1 VRNCPP
7 AAALRGCSKGENRC
21 PTRIRATSSRSL
33 AAVARSSL
41 QSWPESVRRARRRA
55 EPAQK
60 APDRRRWKILPHD
73 PPRRPSGEP
82 WDRALLRAAGDDS
95 HLLRSERFAAP
106 TNAEEGT
113 ESCSYR
119 AARKYASPHIHRANR
134 PKGALRALPAPRS

>member
-1 VRNCPP
+1 MSHPNPRNVVPFT
-7 AAALRGCSKGENRC
+7 GCCG
-21 PTRIRATSSRSL
+21 
-33 AAVARSSL
+33 AVIFAIVAGVST
-41 QSWPESVRRARRRA
+41 
-55 EPAQK
+55 
-60 APDRRRWKILPHD
+60 
-73 PPRRPSGEP
+73 PRPPSGEP

-119 AARKYASPHIHRANR
+119 AAQKYASPHIHRANR